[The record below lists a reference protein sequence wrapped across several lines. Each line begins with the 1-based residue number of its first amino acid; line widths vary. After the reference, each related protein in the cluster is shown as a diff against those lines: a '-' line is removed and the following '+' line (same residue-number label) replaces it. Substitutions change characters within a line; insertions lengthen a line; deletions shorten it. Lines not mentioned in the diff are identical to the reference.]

1 MQMNKDVIQK
11 LGAKNKEL
19 RLELAKKKAVRF
31 YKLVLVKANY
41 PVPGEATKVIC
52 GLNKIRVE
60 NIT

>member
-31 YKLVLVKANY
+31 CKLLLV
-41 PVPGEATKVIC
+41 
-52 GLNKIRVE
+52 
-60 NIT
+60 